1 MVPRVVPF
9 SFEEGPA
16 QTGQDMTLTC
26 TVPEGD
32 LPMKIQWFLDM
43 EPISEISGIS
53 ASKIGKRTS
62 VLNIEAIQ
70 ARHAGNY
77 TCMVEN
83 NAGQVRFSTE
93 LKVYG

>member
-1 MVPRVVPF
+1 MPF

-16 QTGQDMTLTC
+16 QTGQAMTLMC
-26 TVPEGD
+26 SIPDGD
-32 LPMKIQWFLDM
+32 LPLKIQWFLDM
-43 EPISEISGIS
+43 EPISEITGIS

-62 VLNIEAIQ
+62 VLNIESVQ

-77 TCMVEN
+77 TCMAEN
-83 NAGQVRFSTE
+83 NAGQVMFSTE